1 MQIHEYEYVTRAEYS
16 PVQKDVEAIIRKAQR
31 IMKEKYD
38 FHFSYE
44 LIGSSK
50 NHLITRKKN
59 SNTGYDFDY
68 NLIIDTLENGY
79 RYVAKNVNELF
90 RLAFNEA
97 CKDSRFKCPED
108 STSVLTLKCVDR
120 KNKRIKY
127 SFDIAIIYYAS
138 DDLDDGYYYLKNWKN
153 GGYSFV
159 FRKLSKNVDWK
170 LDEILNYDNGWNMIR
185 EEYLKLKNA
194 NNDNNKKSYVLYLEA
209 INNVYNWI

>member
-44 LIGSSK
+44 LIGSGK
-50 NHLITRKKN
+50 KHLITRKKN

-68 NLIIDTLENGY
+68 NLIIDPLENGY

-153 GGYSFV
+153 GGDSFV
-159 FRKLSKNVDWK
+159 F
-170 LDEILNYDNGWNMIR
+170 
-185 EEYLKLKNA
+185 
-194 NNDNNKKSYVLYLEA
+194 
-209 INNVYNWI
+209 

>member
-44 LIGSSK
+44 LIGSGK
-50 NHLITRKKN
+50 KHLITRK
-59 SNTGYDFDY
+59 
-68 NLIIDTLENGY
+68 
-79 RYVAKNVNELF
+79 NELF

>member
-44 LIGSSK
+44 LIGSGK
-50 NHLITRKKN
+50 KHLITRKKN

-68 NLIIDTLENGY
+68 NLIIDPLENGY
-79 RYVAKNVNELF
+79 RYVAKKVNELF

-97 CKDSRFKCPED
+97 CKDSRFECPED

>member
-1 MQIHEYEYVTRAEYS
+1 MVVIDAALYGIFCKTNIAMAHSEMMF
-16 PVQKDVEAIIRKAQR
+16 II
-31 IMKEKYD
+31 
-38 FHFSYE
+38 
-44 LIGSSK
+44 L
-50 NHLITRKKN
+50 
-59 SNTGYDFDY
+59 
-68 NLIIDTLENGY
+68 
-79 RYVAKNVNELF
+79 VA
-90 RLAFNEA
+90 
-97 CKDSRFKCPED
+97 
-108 STSVLTLKCVDR
+108 LTLLAGVM

>member
-1 MQIHEYEYVTRAEYS
+1 M
-16 PVQKDVEAIIRKAQR
+16 
-31 IMKEKYD
+31 
-38 FHFSYE
+38 
-44 LIGSSK
+44 
-50 NHLITRKKN
+50 
-59 SNTGYDFDY
+59 
-68 NLIIDTLENGY
+68 
-79 RYVAKNVNELF
+79 
-90 RLAFNEA
+90 
-97 CKDSRFKCPED
+97 
-108 STSVLTLKCVDR
+108 DR

-127 SFDIAIIYYAS
+127 SFDIAIIYFAS